1 MNAPV
6 VEIAGLEKHYGHF
19 HALAGIDLS
28 VPAGELLAL
37 LGHNG
42 AGKTTLMKI
51 LLGLTGPSAGS
62 VHVLGTVPG
71 RAAAVAQ
78 RSRIG
83 FLPENVVFAGAMTG
97 REVLRWFARL
107 KRRAAGEVGP
117 LLERVGLDDAADK
130 RVRTYSK
137 GMRQRLGLAQA
148 LLGEPRLLLLD
159 EPTTGLD
166 PVLRQSFY
174 AIVGE
179 LQRAGTTVIVS
190 SHVLTELEM
199 RTDRIAIMSGGRLLA
214 SNTLP
219 ELCRQAGLP
228 VRIRVDIDPAR
239 IDDAVEA
246 SGGHL
251 LADHAGGIDIAV
263 RVEDKLDAV
272 RGLTRLED
280 GLVRDLQI
288 HPPSL
293 EAVYAHYSAG
303 EGARQ

>member
-1 MNAPV
+1 MNEPV
-6 VEIAGLEKHYGHF
+6 VETVGVEKHYGQF

-28 VPAGELLAL
+28 VPSGELLAL

-51 LLGLTGPSAGS
+51 LLGLTGPSAGH
-62 VHVLGTVPG
+62 VRVLGTVPG
-71 RAAAVAQ
+71 TAAAVAQ

-97 REVLRWFARL
+97 REVLHWFARL
-107 KRRAAGEVGP
+107 KRLATGEVRP
-117 LLERVGLDDAADK
+117 LLERVGLDHAADK

-166 PVLRQSFY
+166 PVLRQTFY

-190 SHVLTELEM
+190 SHVLTELEV

-214 SNTLP
+214 CNTLP
-219 ELCRQAGLP
+219 DLCRRAGLP
-228 VRIRVDIDPAR
+228 VRIRVDIDRAHVA
-239 IDDAVEA
+239 DAVEA
-246 SGGHL
+246 SGGDF
-251 LADHAGGIDIAV
+251 LAEHATGIDIAV
-263 RVEDKLDAV
+263 RVEDKLNAV

-280 GLVRDLQI
+280 GLVRDLHI

-293 EAVYAHYSAG
+293 ETVYAHYSAG
-303 EGARQ
+303 EDARQ